1 MGPNLSHRPEGNGNP
16 VARSSHSLA
25 YDIARGVVVLFAGTD
40 NAERLSDTWEYDG
53 LSWKEIVPADPEGD
67 GNPVGR
73 SYHSLAYDIAR
84 GVVGFVWDLMVDA
97 FLTLG
102 NTMD

>member
-1 MGPNLSHRPEGNGNP
+1 MYDSNSHTWEYDSSEWAPISLIDPEGDGNP

-53 LSWKEIVPADPEGD
+53 LSWKEIVP
-67 GNPVGR
+67 
-73 SYHSLAYDIAR
+73 
-84 GVVGFVWDLMVDA
+84 
-97 FLTLG
+97 LTPKGTVTL
-102 NTMD
+102 